1 MIAQTPPLPI
11 QMCFEATNLVLTLLD
26 ILSWGYVVSLLNTY
40 LQGLKNHK
48 KGCGTGMFFKIFVVM
63 LLQSNEI
70 YVNKLANN
78 RTELAYL

>member
-1 MIAQTPPLPI
+1 MIAKLQRK
-11 QMCFEATNLVLTLLD
+11 
-26 ILSWGYVVSLLNTY
+26 VVSLLNTY
-40 LQGLKNHK
+40 LQGLKNCK
-48 KGCGTGMFFKIFVVM
+48 KGYGTGMMFKILVVM